1 MIIDDEFYDPFE
13 SKRQKRQKV
22 LDNVGINYWAAAA
35 AVAIAAYASYKQ
47 GKKDEALIEDSIA
60 DQEDRDA
67 LFREDFKPFLKTGLK
82 ANTLLDQ
89 ILFQGD
95 ISSLRDD
102 PILQEQL
109 AETTQRSNRAQA
121 AVGRLGSGANAV
133 DIFRRSG
140 NVYNAKINQL
150 MTLSGRGQQGTLAQG
165 QLGAQTTGNIVNSMQ
180 GLIDANQAQGRNQQN
195 LISNAYFAY
204 LQSQK
209 D

>member
-1 MIIDDEFYDPFE
+1 MIIDDEFHDPFE

-35 AVAIAAYASYKQ
+35 AVAISAYASYRQ
-47 GKKDEALIEDSIA
+47 GKKDEALTEDQIA
-60 DQEDRDA
+60 YQTEQDA

-82 ANTLLDQ
+82 ANTLVDQ
-89 ILFQGD
+89 ILLQGD

-121 AVGRLGSGANAV
+121 AVGRLGSGAGAV